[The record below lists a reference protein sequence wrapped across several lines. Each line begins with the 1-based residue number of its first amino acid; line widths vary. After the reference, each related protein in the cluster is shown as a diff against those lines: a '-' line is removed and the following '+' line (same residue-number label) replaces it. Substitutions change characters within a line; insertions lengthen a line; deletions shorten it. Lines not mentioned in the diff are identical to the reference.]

1 MTMPPTML
9 PTLLPIKAVL
19 FDLDDTLWPVLPVI
33 MRAETVL
40 HDWLAA
46 HAPAVAEQFSI
57 DALRQQRLK
66 LMAVDPRYQI
76 DLAALRHAGL
86 SHAFA
91 RVGEDA
97 GKVDQAMAVFATARN
112 QVTLFD
118 DVLPALQR
126 LQHRV
131 ILGAITNGTAD
142 LGVIGLAHYFQ
153 TTLSAPQLGC
163 AKPGAAI
170 FHLACEALQV
180 HPAEAL
186 YVGDDPRLDIEGA
199 QRAGLQTM
207 WINRFERT
215 LPPNVT
221 PGGSCSGL
229 FQLEQWLTGRT
240 HPRPAPLTTSP

>member
-1 MTMPPTML
+1 MTPFPTTL
-9 PTLLPIKAVL
+9 PTPSPIKAVL
-19 FDLDDTLWPVLPVI
+19 FDLDDTLWPVMPVI
-33 MRAETVL
+33 TRAETVL
-40 HDWLAA
+40 HDWLAV
-46 HAPAVAEQFSI
+46 HTPAVAEQFSI
-57 DALRQQRLK
+57 DALRQQRMK

-91 RVGEDA
+91 HVGEDA
-97 GKVDQAMAVFATARN
+97 AKVDQAMAVFAAARN
-112 QVTLFD
+112 QVALFD
-118 DVLPALQR
+118 DVIPALQR
-126 LQHRV
+126 LQQQV

-142 LGVIGLAHYFQ
+142 LDVIGLAHHFQ
-153 TTLSAPQLGC
+153 TVLSAPRLGC

-215 LPPNVT
+215 LPLHIIPTGNC
-221 PGGSCSGL
+221 GNL
-229 FQLEQWLTGRT
+229 YELEHWLAGRIHAPT
-240 HPRPAPLTTSP
+240 APLTTLS